1 MSYYSQRKQRPSG
14 AFFLERVT
22 GIEPASPAWEAGILP
37 LNHTRVCVFI
47 NAYYCITNRLFLAI
61 LNFEKCSLPGFE
73 KYFLPVLPPKL
84 FYYAY
89 EFDLHAF
96 FHEFLFVLGP
106 ETNRSRRAIKSR
118 FIVIIQICR
127 VVFFRRVTFCRRVAS
142 RMKVF

>member
-1 MSYYSQRKQRPSG
+1 M
-14 AFFLERVT
+14 ERVT

-61 LNFEKCSLPGFE
+61 LNFEKCSLPGFEKYSLPGFE

-127 VVFFRRVTFCRRVAS
+127 VTFCRRVAS